1 MNFCRQVASQN
12 SPSHHVCLR
21 LSFIIIFS
29 PSVKINCPLSG
40 LVTVLPDHAVKS
52 PCRINEGHTTQ
63 DPSLPPNTK
72 NYLSG
77 KDSGFL
83 VNPALSYYVCRA
95 QEGCVRRWKEPGMKA
110 VEYWRTSKLWAAV
123 NWNSRDCDEQHLSMT
138 DPRCLCFP
146 TISKKK
152 ILIFNSHQLL
162 KCYWCSHSGAPRIA
176 DGGLLFPRKPRAL
189 GEEHG
194 QVLCS
199 NLFGSVRRALSLRQ
213 S

>member
-1 MNFCRQVASQN
+1 
-12 SPSHHVCLR
+12 
-21 LSFIIIFS
+21 
-29 PSVKINCPLSG
+29 
-40 LVTVLPDHAVKS
+40 
-52 PCRINEGHTTQ
+52 
-63 DPSLPPNTK
+63 
-72 NYLSG
+72 
-77 KDSGFL
+77 
-83 VNPALSYYVCRA
+83 
-95 QEGCVRRWKEPGMKA
+95 MKA

-199 NLFGSVRRALSLRQ
+199 NLWLCKKGPFSKTVLRGAKVIVLDKLVEICLEPEIFHALRNGIENPQRTGVFFPVSQHCSPFYFICSSLQAGLDTWSSGRQ
-213 S
+213 TSLVQARKALVWAVSRS